1 VCLHAAESD
10 VAQNL
15 VLTACL
21 WVAKQQLHTA
31 RGLALGCICEQDVQA
46 VPVAAGHKQSTVTKQ
61 GAAGKTV
68 NLYLRRWCVPASPV
82 LVLCEH
88 SCKSMVATCIVE
100 SVGLK
105 QPALNALLLC

>member
-1 VCLHAAESD
+1 MRQKVMWRRILSSLPASGLLSSSCTLRAVWRLAAYVNKTYKPSQLLQGTNK
-10 VAQNL
+10 AQ
-15 VLTACL
+15 
-21 WVAKQQLHTA
+21 
-31 RGLALGCICEQDVQA
+31 D
-46 VPVAAGHKQSTVTKQ
+46 TKQ

-68 NLYLRRWCVPASPV
+68 NLYLRRWCVPASLV

-100 SVGLK
+100 SLGLK